1 MSVLEV
7 GNIKKGDY
15 TVKSFWTEN
24 IESQKGLQKT
34 VI

>member
-24 IESQKGLQKT
+24 IGICKGIAKT